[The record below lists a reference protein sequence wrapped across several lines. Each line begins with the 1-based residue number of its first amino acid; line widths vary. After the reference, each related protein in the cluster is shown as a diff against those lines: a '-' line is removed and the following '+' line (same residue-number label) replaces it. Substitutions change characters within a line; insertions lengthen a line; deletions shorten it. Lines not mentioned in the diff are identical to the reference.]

1 VCSELPSDPNAFF
14 LFSPAMQV
22 LSETGNAKSIAFEEI
37 DKAPEEKARGITIS
51 TVCSLS
57 FFALLFSVHFHL

>member
-1 VCSELPSDPNAFF
+1 
-14 LFSPAMQV
+14 MQV

-57 FFALLFSVHFHL
+57 FFCHTVQCSFPFVDQVVII

>member
-1 VCSELPSDPNAFF
+1 MRFF

-57 FFALLFSVHFHL
+57 FFFAILFSVHFHL